1 MRNKNP
7 KPSTHLDPHG
17 HNRLPKSCGFTL
29 VEAMVASGV
38 LAIAMMALYGI
49 MPVERSISLN
59 ARQRLDAE
67 ALAFDKALEVFNTTD
82 FDSILIATNLASQ
95 SVPSS
100 SILATSSEIRVGIFP
115 NTNTPSPFKWDI
127 EVRVKRGLVFGGPPV
142 TTAND
147 VVMTVTRYAVDR
159 N

>member
-1 MRNKNP
+1 MIHKTTTGYP
-7 KPSTHLDPHG
+7 KT
-17 HNRLPKSCGFTL
+17 CGFTL
-29 VEAMVASGV
+29 VEAMVASAV
-38 LAIAMMALYGI
+38 LAIAMAALYAV
-49 MPVERSISLN
+49 MPTERGISLN

-67 ALAFDKALEVFNTTD
+67 ALAFDTALEVFNTAD
-82 FDSILIATNLASQ
+82 FDSIRIATNLVPQ

-115 NTNTPSPFKWDI
+115 NTGTPSPFKWDI
-127 EVRVKRGLVFGGPPV
+127 EVRVKRGLVFGGPP
-142 TTAND
+142 ASPGND